1 MTLDIIRKAL
11 IVAAVAVSIGALINT
26 TDWAT
31 CRASKGGRACDE
43 ARNLAV
49 SAWTALG
56 MNALALAT
64 NIMKDAGE

>member
-1 MTLDIIRKAL
+1 VTLDIVKKAL
-11 IVAAVAVSIGALINT
+11 IVAAVAVSVGALINT
-26 TDWAT
+26 ADWIS
-31 CRASKGGRACDE
+31 CRTNGGGDACSE

-64 NIMKDAGE
+64 NIMKEAGD